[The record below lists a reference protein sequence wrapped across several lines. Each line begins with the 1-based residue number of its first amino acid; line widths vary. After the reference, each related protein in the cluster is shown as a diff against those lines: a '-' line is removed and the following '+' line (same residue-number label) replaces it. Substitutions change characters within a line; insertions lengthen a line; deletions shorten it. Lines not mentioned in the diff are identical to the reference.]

1 MSDQLEQFEDF
12 LAGIN
17 LEFYRD
23 QYRRIKIVELDMP
36 RNVQALATMYD
47 EYWRRRK
54 DWPDYPA
61 FYKIYADNLA
71 KELEAWRIDA
81 LFSSETFYRGL
92 PARIYR
98 TWASLLTQIQGA
110 YVAETIYGVGNVTM
124 SVNDDLRGKDLVI
137 DLGAPGKLPV
147 QIKKLSERAE
157 AQRSTGRGSQR
168 NRQRYIQ
175 VQYAVP
181 SVAPLTKAGKPRK
194 PYTDR
199 EHRWGDRLKRLDHG
213 FIVFRPQMFALQ
225 SLLQGIVE

>member
-1 MSDQLEQFEDF
+1 MTDHLEQFEGF

-17 LEFYRD
+17 LDLYRE

-61 FYKIYADNLA
+61 FYETYAANLA
-71 KELEAWRIDA
+71 EELEAWRVDA
-81 LFSSETFYRGL
+81 LFSIETFYRGL

-98 TWASLLTQIQGA
+98 TWTSLLTQIQGA
-110 YVAETIYGVGNVTM
+110 YVAETIYGVGNVAM

-137 DLGAPGKLPV
+137 DLGGPGKLPV
-147 QIKKLSERAE
+147 QIKKRSERAE
-157 AQRSTGRGSQR
+157 AQRNTGRGSRR
-168 NRQRYIQ
+168 NRQKYIQ
-175 VQYAVP
+175 VDYAVP
-181 SVAPLTKAGKPRK
+181 SAAPLTKAGKPSK
-194 PYTDR
+194 PYTDWER
-199 EHRWGDRLKRLDHG
+199 QWGDRLKRLDNG
-213 FIVFRPQMFALQ
+213 FVVFRPQMFELQ